1 MFKRIFITW
10 YIKKGTKK
18 SVDRFLRRSFQK
30 ETYSLFFPNILSEP
44 PIERSSRNCKC
55 GKKSSKIRFK
65 DFYIQIL
72 VFSRFE
78 TNQKVT
84 MLKKYKQK
92 LNYVLFTTPIHHRS
106 VMLISYVIQSY
117 KDRANFCFILSWSF
131 WTRGTYKWV
140 KEKQLYYR
148 HKSST
153 DFSL

>member
-92 LNYVLFTTPIHHRS
+92 LNYLLFTTPIHHRS

-117 KDRANFCFILSWSF
+117 KIRTIELTFVSFCHVVFEQEGYIS
-131 WTRGTYKWV
+131 
-140 KEKQLYYR
+140 E
-148 HKSST
+148 
-153 DFSL
+153 